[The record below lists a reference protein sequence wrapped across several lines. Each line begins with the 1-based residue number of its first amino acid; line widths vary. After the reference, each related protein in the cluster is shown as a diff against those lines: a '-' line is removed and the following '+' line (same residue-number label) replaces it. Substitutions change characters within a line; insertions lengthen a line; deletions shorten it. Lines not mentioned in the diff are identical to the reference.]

1 MGSFDGAEICELI
14 GLFDLHK
21 LNEKFEHGNIGLY
34 RDDGLAVFENLSGGA
49 ADKARKEFTRIFGDL
64 GLKITIQSNVKVAD
78 FLDVT
83 LNLSNGKFYPFSKP
97 NNEPVYINAKSNHPP
112 TIIKHLPAAINRRIS
127 NLSCNEE
134 EFHKASGPYNAA
146 LRASGYTTNLRY
158 EQQGGKSNS
167 NKKKKRTRKIIW
179 FNPPFSQNVMTNV
192 AKTFL
197 QLVNKHFTSNHA
209 LHKIFNRNTLK
220 TSYSCMPNIANII
233 KAHNQK
239 TLSQPTESNQTRSC
253 NCRKP
258 EMCPLDGQCLTDN
271 LVYKATV
278 KADNRPEKIYIGMT
292 ENTFKTRFN
301 GHKVSLKHKSHRN
314 DTTLSKYIWKLKD
327 NGTNFNIHW
336 SIVKRAK
343 AYKGSTRRC
352 NLCLTEKLCI
362 LSAPKDT
369 LLNKRSELVSKC
381 RHENKFCATNQKKTP

>member
-1 MGSFDGAEICELI
+1 M
-14 GLFDLHK
+14 HK

-34 RDDGLAVFENLSGGA
+34 RDDGLAVFENLSGRA

-64 GLKITIQSNVKVAD
+64 ALKITIQSNVKVAD

-83 LNLSNGKFYPFSKP
+83 LNLSNGKYYPFSKP

-112 TIIKHLPAAINRRIS
+112 IIIKHLPAAINRRIS

-146 LRASGYTTNLRY
+146 LRA
-158 EQQGGKSNS
+158 
-167 NKKKKRTRKIIW
+167 
-179 FNPPFSQNVMTNV
+179 
-192 AKTFL
+192 
-197 QLVNKHFTSNHA
+197 
-209 LHKIFNRNTLK
+209 
-220 TSYSCMPNIANII
+220 
-233 KAHNQK
+233 
-239 TLSQPTESNQTRSC
+239 SQPTESNQTRSC

-314 DTTLSKYIWKLKD
+314 DTTLSKYIWELKD
-327 NGTNFNIHW
+327 NGTNFNIH
-336 SIVKRAK
+336 
-343 AYKGSTRRC
+343 
-352 NLCLTEKLCI
+352 
-362 LSAPKDT
+362 
-369 LLNKRSELVSKC
+369 
-381 RHENKFCATNQKKTP
+381 